1 MSINSEYQFEEE
13 KRILSALHNHIVK
26 INRPMKYF
34 KSLNL
39 ISKDVFETKIEKK
52 YFSNQ
57 QLLANTAKDYMNE
70 PDSYVSARLREDL
83 RSIAYR
89 TFSNDD
95 NNIITQILKGMN
107 IIINPQ
113 ENNNPMLKFM
123 DIDTDEIYNSLYRG
137 RINEFEFLPNYNKIY
152 ELFETTLY
160 TEYTNTINNLTGRI
174 TEYTEMIRL
183 RQERIELNED
193 YQIGINNIPPNSII
207 IFDTTAWRYK
217 NQLSTF
223 QKNLTYRII
232 KVCNKIVKMYNVVDS
247 SPTQKVKGLL
257 QDDMDIYAY
266 RVYKCHLGVVSS
278 GLINEDDCCVYKK
291 INGKIELCHLTESDN
306 IYFKFNCSTD

>member
-1 MSINSEYQFEEE
+1 MPIDTQEELEEE
-13 KRILSALHNHIVK
+13 KRILSALHNHFVK
-26 INRPMKYF
+26 IKSPMNYF

-70 PDSYVSARLREDL
+70 PTYVSARLREDL

-89 TFSNDD
+89 TISNND

-152 ELFETTLY
+152 ELFETQLY
-160 TEYTNTINNLTGRI
+160 TEYTDTINNITGRI
-174 TEYTEMIRL
+174 TEFAEILRL

-207 IFDTTAWRYK
+207 IFDTSVCEFK
-217 NQLSTF
+217 NQLSYC
-223 QKNLTYRII
+223 QDKLTYRII
-232 KVCNKIVKMYNVVDS
+232 KVCNKIVKMYNVFDS
-247 SPTQKVKGLL
+247 SNTQKVKVQLE
-257 QDDMDIYAY
+257 DDMNTYSY

-278 GLINEDDCCVYKK
+278 GLINAEDCCVYKK
-291 INGKIELCHLTESDN
+291 INGKIELCDSTEPDN
-306 IYFKFNCSTD
+306 YYFYTD

>member
-1 MSINSEYQFEEE
+1 MSINSEYQFKDE
-13 KRILSALHNHIVK
+13 KRILSALHNHFVK

-57 QLLANTAKDYMNE
+57 QLLANTAQYYMDE
-70 PDSYVSARLREDL
+70 DSYVSAQLRIKL
-83 RSIAYR
+83 RSISHR

-95 NNIITQILKGMN
+95 NNIITQILNGMN

-113 ENNNPMLKFM
+113 ENNNPMLKFI

-160 TEYTNTINNLTGRI
+160 TEYTKTINILTGRI
-174 TEYTEMIRL
+174 TEYNEMIRL
-183 RQERIELNED
+183 RQEAIELNDD
-193 YQIGINNIPPNSII
+193 YKIEINNIPPRSII
-207 IFDTTAWRYK
+207 IFDNKEWRYDFR
-217 NQLSTF
+217 LSCF
-223 QKNLTYRII
+223 QTNTTYRII
-232 KVCNKIVKMYNVVDS
+232 KVCNKLVKIYN
-247 SPTQKVKGLL
+247 KVCSRNNHITKSQLE
-257 QDDMDIYAY
+257 DDMNTYAY
-266 RVYKCHLGVVSS
+266 RVYMCCLGIE
-278 GLINEDDCCVYKK
+278 GIIKTEDCCVYKK

-306 IYFKFNCSTD
+306 NYFKSTD

>member
-1 MSINSEYQFEEE
+1 MSINSEYQFEDE
-13 KRILSALHNHIVK
+13 KRILSALHNHFVK
-26 INRPMKYF
+26 IKSPMNYF

-57 QLLANTAKDYMNE
+57 QLLANTAQYYMDE
-70 PDSYVSARLREDL
+70 DSYVSAQLRIKL
-83 RSIAYR
+83 RSISHR

-95 NNIITQILKGMN
+95 NNIITQILNGMN

-113 ENNNPMLKFM
+113 ENNNPMLKFI

-160 TEYTNTINNLTGRI
+160 TEYTKTINILTGRI
-174 TEYTEMIRL
+174 TEYNEMIRL
-183 RQERIELNED
+183 RRERIELNED
-193 YQIGINNIPPNSII
+193 YKIGINNIPPNSII
-207 IFDTTAWRYK
+207 IFDTTACRYK

-232 KVCNKIVKMYNVVDS
+232 KVCNKIVKMYNVFEE

-278 GLINEDDCCVYKK
+278 GIIKADDCCVYKK
-291 INGKIELCHLTESDN
+291 INGKIELYHLTETDN
-306 IYFKFNCSTD
+306 YYFESTD

>member
-1 MSINSEYQFEEE
+1 MPIDTQEEFEDE
-13 KRILSALHNHIVK
+13 KRILSALHNHFVK
-26 INRPMKYF
+26 IKSPMNYF

-70 PDSYVSARLREDL
+70 DSYVSAQLRIKL
-83 RSIAYR
+83 RSISHR

-95 NNIITQILKGMN
+95 NNIITQILNGMN

-113 ENNNPMLKFM
+113 ENNNPMLKFI

-160 TEYTNTINNLTGRI
+160 TEYTKTINILTGRI
-174 TEYTEMIRL
+174 TEYNEMIRL
-183 RQERIELNED
+183 RQEAIELNED

-207 IFDTTAWRYK
+207 IFDTESPLYK
-217 NQLSTF
+217 NRLSTF
-223 QKNLTYRII
+223 QKNLTFRII
-232 KVCNKIVKMYNVVDS
+232 KVCNKIVKMYNVREES
-247 SPTQKVKGLL
+247 NTQKVKVQLE
-257 QDDMDIYAY
+257 DNMNTYAY

-306 IYFKFNCSTD
+306 IYFKFNCSTY